1 MEKLPKVFVSPI
13 NKKINNTQDLFRS
26 DAHKVNPVNNSKDI
40 DKKINAIFASN
51 NHIFKSK
58 VLITLK
64 DQEITADIVGKT
76 NSNILTLD
84 GKLIKI
90 ADIID
95 INKI

>member
-13 NKKINNTQDLFRS
+13 NKKLNNTQDLFRS
-26 DAHKVNPVNNSKDI
+26 DTHKVNPVNNPKDI
-40 DKKINAIFASN
+40 NKKINAIFASN